1 MIGTVFTA
9 LAIMDTMAVLL
20 AGPVNA
26 AVLKW
31 SMRLEG
37 IGKGMPFWLA
47 FVLCGL
53 TKIVLSHVRIENAT
67 SEDGIVDEEQRLLS
81 DGENDSERRSL
92 RQH

>member
-37 IGKGMPFWLA
+37 VGKGLPYLLA
-47 FVLCGL
+47 FVLSGL
-53 TKIVLSHVRIENAT
+53 TTIVLAQVRIQNPT
-67 SEDGIVDEEQRLLS
+67 SEDGLVDEEQRLLS
-81 DGENDSERRSL
+81 NGEDGSQRASP
-92 RQH
+92 RQD

>member
-1 MIGTVFTA
+1 
-9 LAIMDTMAVLL
+9 MDTMAVLL

-31 SMRLEG
+31 SMRLES

-53 TKIVLSHVRIENAT
+53 TTLVLAQVRIENAT
-67 SEDGIVDEEQRLLS
+67 SEDGVVDEEQRLLS
-81 DGENDSERRSL
+81 DGEDDNERRSL

>member
-26 AVLKW
+26 VVLKW

-53 TKIVLSHVRIENAT
+53 TTIVLSHVRIENVT
-67 SEDGIVDEEQRLLS
+67 SEDRVVDEEQRLLS
-81 DGENDSERRSL
+81 DGEDDNERRSL

>member
-20 AGPVNA
+20 GGPVNA

-37 IGKGMPFWLA
+37 AGKGLPYLLA
-47 FVLCGL
+47 LVLSGL
-53 TKIVLSHVRIENAT
+53 TTIVLAQVRIQNPT
-67 SEDGIVDEEQRLLS
+67 SENGLLDEEQRLLS
-81 DGENDSERRSL
+81 NGDDDS
-92 RQH
+92 Q